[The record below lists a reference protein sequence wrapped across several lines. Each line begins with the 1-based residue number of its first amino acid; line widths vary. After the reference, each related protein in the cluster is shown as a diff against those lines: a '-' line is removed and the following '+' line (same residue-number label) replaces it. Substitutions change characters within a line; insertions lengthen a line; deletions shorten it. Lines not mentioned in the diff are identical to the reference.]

1 MSPGLMSP
9 RKLLRSKNRFVILE
23 CLIVGLLVLVP
34 ILNRFT
40 PARIFLDILLTA
52 ITIFMVYTISHKKGQ
67 VIVGLLLAIVMLASL
82 WLQYVYPNI
91 GIAAIGMIA
100 GVLFTAVVITSVM
113 VFMFESEEVN
123 KETIY
128 AAILLYLL
136 IGLMWAFI
144 YTFLEL
150 VEPASFNID
159 LSRPEGYLLVF
170 QYFSFVTITTL
181 GYGDVTPVTE
191 VAKAFAV
198 LEAVVGQLYLV
209 IIVAWLV
216 GTYKSN
222 KNR

>member
-1 MSPGLMSP
+1 MSQ
-9 RKLLRSKNRFVILE
+9 RKLLRSKDRFVILE

-67 VIVGLLLAIVMLASL
+67 VIVGLFLAIVMLASL

-91 GIAAIGMIA
+91 GIAAVGMIA

>member
-67 VIVGLLLAIVMLASL
+67 VIVGLFLAIVMLASL

-100 GVLFTAVVITSVM
+100 GVLFTAVVITNIM
-113 VFMFESEEVN
+113 VFMFQSEEVN

>member
-67 VIVGLLLAIVMLASL
+67 VIVGLFLAIVMLASL

-91 GIAAIGMIA
+91 GIAAVGMIA

>member
-1 MSPGLMSP
+1 
-9 RKLLRSKNRFVILE
+9 
-23 CLIVGLLVLVP
+23 
-34 ILNRFT
+34 
-40 PARIFLDILLTA
+40 
-52 ITIFMVYTISHKKGQ
+52 
-67 VIVGLLLAIVMLASL
+67 
-82 WLQYVYPNI
+82 
-91 GIAAIGMIA
+91 
-100 GVLFTAVVITSVM
+100 
-113 VFMFESEEVN
+113 
-123 KETIY
+123 
-128 AAILLYLL
+128 
-136 IGLMWAFI
+136 MWAFI

-150 VEPASFNID
+150 VDPASFNID